1 MSDQK
6 SPEKAAKEVAEGAGG
21 EDLEQLAALI
31 SDYNRAVRCDD
42 LAGVCR
48 LAEEIDKVRSCMNQR
63 SKALAWASER
73 DAQLLG
79 ELAAS
84 SSAVRKGLHQQ
95 RLKRAASDEPK
106 ADWEQTYDEME
117 RHLKEAAERQRKRG
131 RVAEGQAGQF
141 ADDEAVEDEEEM
153 RQDIGIPS
161 ASLPAD
167 IDESDEAKA
176 VRDVLP
182 AERLEA
188 CPAPVVV
195 VDRVEHV
202 KNSMVGMW
210 DGGTMDAV
218 VRAVNAKDY
227 KVGGQY
233 SCDSCVIT
241 RHGGKSHHSAE
252 RCPTV
257 MYGYQLHFPFPT
269 IDGVLK
275 RVLLAKRRAKNEEKI
290 TAEDIKNIASHG
302 PHARE
307 HIFLNAATKMSEID
321 MTKAFKMIPV
331 VQASGQT
338 VLRDSDSNIVFYD
351 RNHNETQRISLPQLR
366 SWMEKKR
373 FLRARIVG
381 DADIVGLLSLCP
393 PRCHRCGC
401 WCKGFPD
408 AYTRS
413 QSANFG
419 LAGYQCGNSTSFG
432 GTCSSTPQRPEEN
445 VASLWLDEYVV
456 ALLAYFKI
464 IPYEE

>member
-48 LAEEIDKVRSCMNQR
+48 LAEEIDKVRPCMNQR

-73 DAQLLG
+73 GAQLLG

-95 RLKRAASDEPK
+95 RLKRSHAACAEAPAQAASDEPK

-117 RHLKEAAERQRKRG
+117 RQLKEAAERQRKRG
-131 RVAEGQAGQF
+131 RVAEGQAGQS
-141 ADDEAVEDEEEM
+141 ADDEAVEDEEEV

-176 VRDVLP
+176 VRDLLL

-227 KVGGQY
+227 KVGAQY

-241 RHGGKSHHSAE
+241 RH
-252 RCPTV
+252 
-257 MYGYQLHFPFPT
+257 
-269 IDGVLK
+269 
-275 RVLLAKRRAKNEEKI
+275 NEEKI

-331 VQASGQT
+331 VQADG
-338 VLRDSDSNIVFYD
+338 
-351 RNHNETQRISLPQLR
+351 
-366 SWMEKKR
+366 
-373 FLRARIVG
+373 FLSIR
-381 DADIVGLLSLCP
+381 
-393 PRCHRCGC
+393 
-401 WCKGFPD
+401 
-408 AYTRS
+408 
-413 QSANFG
+413 
-419 LAGYQCGNSTSFG
+419 
-432 GTCSSTPQRPEEN
+432 
-445 VASLWLDEYVV
+445 
-456 ALLAYFKI
+456 
-464 IPYEE
+464 